1 MGEQGASPVAS
12 LIGTGISQ
20 RQKTHLSFKSQA
32 QGHHPKNTKLNLSLQ
47 RKQLVLQLLQT
58 QSLPFSLMTMNRA
71 SQKVLNSILIE

>member
-12 LIGTGISQ
+12 LELESLKGRRHISALNL
-20 RQKTHLSFKSQA
+20 RPRVIIQKNA
-32 QGHHPKNTKLNLSLQ
+32 KLNLSLQ
-47 RKQLVLQLLQT
+47 RKQLVLQLFQT